1 MSILGLTTQ
10 DNITQTLT
18 DITVCTQ
25 QPTPPTAETPL
36 AEPNSN
42 RIMMAISERDF
53 QHLESYLLQR
63 PERSILVDKNILRPY
78 TVAPT
83 LASATERVLW
93 EKKSS
98 VLQHKIFNRPDKNR
112 LIEKG
117 IIKPEAQTSRE
128 ELAFQLE
135 TLLRNRPELEE
146 LVYKHIVPTQSAFF
160 TSPHI
165 ASIQKKLE
173 TENQKVSLEQQ
184 LSKRPKTREE
194 MEKKVS
200 SNTPP
205 TVHNLSLIHI

>member
-1 MSILGLTTQ
+1 
-10 DNITQTLT
+10 
-18 DITVCTQ
+18 
-25 QPTPPTAETPL
+25 
-36 AEPNSN
+36 
-42 RIMMAISERDF
+42 
-53 QHLESYLLQR
+53 
-63 PERSILVDKNILRPY
+63 
-78 TVAPT
+78 VAPT

-117 IIKPEAQTSRE
+117 IIKPEHQTSRE
-128 ELAFQLE
+128 EIAFNLE

-184 LSKRPKTREE
+184 LLKRPKTREE

-200 SNTPP
+200 SNSPN
-205 TVHNLSLIHI
+205 VHNIEY